1 MKTLVVTLTAA
12 LVLCAGPVSAQKPA
26 NAGGLKSI
34 AVEAGKFL
42 PPDTT
47 LLVVA
52 DTAKL
57 LESFDPSALL
67 PKDRVDPARL
77 RKVSQMRFDYIQEQ
91 TGVDIT
97 GIKAFVVFITSD
109 KIAGLLLPGAK
120 FDKPGP
126 RLKEQTWEEGAFYGM
141 QDGELRFD
149 LVPLPGYGV
158 ALFFERKHT
167 TTYHA
172 YLKTAQDAVS
182 SLAAELDRMPDA
194 WVAMVFNMGL
204 PKFKDEWTEEFGFAP
219 ADTSRLFFRDDSM
232 RVEVSGPK
240 DSLDGL
246 MGLFKQ
252 GRAMALA
259 EVAKG
264 KESMADANF
273 LLKGLYLTADML
285 TAPVIDALEPKLNE
299 AGDTLA
305 LDLKTPSFG
314 AFWVLGVSSA
324 VAIPAFI
331 KYQRRAKTKTAVE
344 KMEIEYEKAGK
355 EAPAEAGK

>member
-26 NAGGLKSI
+26 NAGGLQSI

-42 PPDTT
+42 PPETI

-52 DTAKL
+52 DTARL
-57 LESFDPSALL
+57 LDSLDPSAML

-77 RKVSQMRFDYIQEQ
+77 LKVNQMRFDYIQEQ

-97 GIKAFVVFITSD
+97 GIKALVVFATSE
-109 KIAGLLLPGAK
+109 KTAGLLLPGAK

-141 QDGELRFD
+141 NDGELQFD
-149 LVPLPGYGV
+149 LIPLPGYGV

-182 SLAAELDRMPDA
+182 PLAAELDRMPDA
-194 WVAMVFNMGL
+194 WVAVVFNMSL
-204 PKFKDEWTEEFGFAP
+204 PKLKDQWAEEFGFP
-219 ADTSRLFFRDDSM
+219 PSETSRLFFKDDSV
-232 RVEVSGPK
+232 RIEVSGPK
-240 DSLDGL
+240 ESLDGL

-264 KESMADANF
+264 KESVANENF
-273 LLKGLYLTADML
+273 LLKGLFLTVDML

-299 AGDTLA
+299 AADTLT
-305 LDLKTPSFG
+305 LEVKTPSFG
-314 AFWVLGVSSA
+314 AFWLLGISSA

-331 KYQRRAKTKTAVE
+331 KYQRRASTNTAVE
-344 KMEIEYEKAGK
+344 KMEIEYEKAGQ
-355 EAPAEAGK
+355 EATVEAGK